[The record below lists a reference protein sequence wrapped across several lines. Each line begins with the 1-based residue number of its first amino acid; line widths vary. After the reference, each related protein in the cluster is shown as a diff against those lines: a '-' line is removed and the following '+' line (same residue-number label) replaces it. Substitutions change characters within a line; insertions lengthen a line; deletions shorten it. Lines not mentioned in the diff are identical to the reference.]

1 MARSCHIDDDD
12 SVFPNTINSVLFLP
26 ILIVLL
32 SGHQFFS
39 MHAVGRIRFCLVKWN
54 KLVEHKPG
62 NSWLQKKLIF

>member
-1 MARSCHIDDDD
+1 MARSRPIDNDD
-12 SVFPNTINSVLFLP
+12 SVFPNTLKSVLFLP

-32 SGHQFFS
+32 SEHQFFL
-39 MHAVGRIRFCLVKWN
+39 MLAVGRIRFCLVKWN